1 MGDAMVIDVDGSK
14 QIEQKVKKSK
24 KRKLDSFLL
33 ENENK
38 ETRINEL
45 KKELDGLFKYFKEVS
60 CEKVK
65 LEETSTSSSP
75 CTLNS
80 VIACLL
86 EESEL
91 PYSNLVEKIYD
102 KVKDR
107 EGITLASVRASVL
120 SVGQRSMYG
129 IANADADILEDT
141 SENCLWCWETRDM
154 KHIPKA
160 QRGFLTVRRTFR
172 KKIHDRISAVSA
184 ALQELDIHPTQKHNL
199 MKASEKLVKV
209 LNEVEIRKFVENMV
223 QKSGVEL
230 AEKEA
235 KLKEKVFVKELE
247 KEKKR
252 MEREHLKEKLQIE
265 KEKRR
270 LQDEA
275 EKEEKVGDAEKKK
288 INKRQQEGDQ
298 RRREKEEAQLK
309 EQLSLKKQASL
320 MERFFK
326 KKTTNSGHQD
336 DISSSKDMIS
346 DSPGKGD
353 IKIGNAVTL
362 SMDATFSL
370 KDDMDSCDLYRLHR
384 DAWNK
389 LGCSIHS
396 GDSRHWGMRQKP
408 KIPLIKE
415 LKLQGSSSGP
425 GASEKLTT
433 ANSAVCG
440 DMLNVEKAVDGL
452 VDNIPD
458 DRLCLN
464 NGDRLPTDIQI
475 CNRTKKLLQF
485 DKSHR
490 PAYYGTLS
498 AKSNVIGPRHPL
510 RKDPNLDY
518 DVESDE
524 EWEEEDPGESLSDC
538 DKDEEE
544 ESLVEGIV
552 RADDEGS
559 EDGFLVPD
567 GYLSENEGVQVDS
580 KKTDLEDDP
589 GSTPQCKQDSESE
602 ELRALFRQQKHIHNL
617 TEQALQKNQPLIVSN
632 LLHEKTTLLSG
643 EDLSGT
649 LKLEQLF
656 LQALSLQPFPGGT
669 PIEISADH
677 NTIEEDQDIQES
689 HCSGGNASGTPVANL
704 LDKDLSKIVSC
715 IQACSNGI
723 NNIIESLQQS
733 FPASPKTQLRN
744 KVREIADFV
753 DNRWQVK
760 KEILEKLGLSA
771 SPEKSGERTRGI
783 AAFFSKRCLPPTG
796 DPIKMDQI
804 SPHSC
809 HKPEMR
815 FHE

>member
-1 MGDAMVIDVDGSK
+1 MI
-14 QIEQKVKKSK
+14 
-24 KRKLDSFLL
+24 
-33 ENENK
+33 
-38 ETRINEL
+38 
-45 KKELDGLFKYFKEVS
+45 
-60 CEKVK
+60 
-65 LEETSTSSSP
+65 
-75 CTLNS
+75 
-80 VIACLL
+80 
-86 EESEL
+86 
-91 PYSNLVEKIYD
+91 
-102 KVKDR
+102 
-107 EGITLASVRASVL
+107 
-120 SVGQRSMYG
+120 
-129 IANADADILEDT
+129 
-141 SENCLWCWETRDM
+141 
-154 KHIPKA
+154 
-160 QRGFLTVRRTFR
+160 
-172 KKIHDRISAVSA
+172 A
-184 ALQELDIHPTQKHNL
+184 ALQELDIHSTQKLDL
-199 MKASEKLVKV
+199 MKASEKLAKV
-209 LNEVEIRKFVENMV
+209 LNEAEIRKFVENMV
-223 QKSGVEL
+223 QKTGVEL

-235 KLKEKVFVKELE
+235 KLKEKVVVKELE

-265 KEKRR
+265 REKWR

-275 EKEEKVGDAEKKK
+275 EKAEKLGDAERKKL
-288 INKRQQEGDQ
+288 NKRQQEGDQ

-309 EQLSLKKQASL
+309 KQLLLKKQANL
-320 MERFFK
+320 MERFFI

-336 DISSSKDMIS
+336 DISSTKDMIS

-370 KDDMDSCDLYRLHR
+370 KDDMDTCDLYRLHC

-408 KIPLIKE
+408 KIALIKE
-415 LKLQGSSSGP
+415 LKLQGSSSEP
-425 GASEKLTT
+425 GESVKLTT
-433 ANSAVCG
+433 ANLLVRA

-464 NGDRLPTDIQI
+464 NGDRFPTDIHM

-498 AKSNVIGPRHPL
+498 AKSDVIGPRHPFK
-510 RKDPNLDY
+510 KDPNLDY

-538 DKDEEE
+538 DKDDEEE
-544 ESLVEGIV
+544 NLVEGNV

-580 KKTDLEDDP
+580 KKTEGDP

-602 ELRALFRQQKHIHNL
+602 EFRALFRQQKHIHNL

-632 LLHEKTTLLSG
+632 LMYEKTTLLTAK
-643 EDLSGT
+643 DLNGT
-649 LKLEQLF
+649 LKLEQMF

-669 PIEISADH
+669 PIEISADY
-677 NTIEEDQDIQES
+677 NTIDEDQDIEES
-689 HCSGGNASGTPVANL
+689 HCSGGNASGTPVANM
-704 LDKDLSKIVSC
+704 LDKDLVKIVFC
-715 IQACSNGI
+715 IQECSNGI

-796 DPIKMDQI
+796 DPIKIDQI
-804 SPHSC
+804 SPCPC
-809 HKPEMR
+809 HKPEMC